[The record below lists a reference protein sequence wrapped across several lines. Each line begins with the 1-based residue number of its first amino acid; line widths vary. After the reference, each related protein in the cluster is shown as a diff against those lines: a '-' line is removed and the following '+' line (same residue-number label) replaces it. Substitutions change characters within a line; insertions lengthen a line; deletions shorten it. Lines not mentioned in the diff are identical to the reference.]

1 MLTKCAQ
8 GKLAINRVWRAH
20 THGRPLSSIWC
31 ESNFC
36 LILIC
41 GLAEPLRFI
50 YLYFYINF
58 YSVRFMFIFVSEPF
72 VWRWREIEKSTDF
85 LIQVSNLNRLD
96 CADTKTGPFDKR
108 ALWILCLWAVLV
120 AFATQKKPLTSP
132 SCYMY
137 LIRDTWSQFN
147 RRVFCVFFLLSCCVL
162 LRRLHVR
169 SRVCICALAAVI
181 DVYRLCLYRS
191 IDMDNGANAILWA
204 AERRR
209 RKGVKHEMKV

>member
-1 MLTKCAQ
+1 MCTRKIGNKSCMARTHTRSTLI
-8 GKLAINRVWRAH
+8 INLMRIELLFDFDLWPSRA
-20 THGRPLSSIWC
+20 
-31 ESNFC
+31 
-36 LILIC
+36 
-41 GLAEPLRFI
+41 LRFI

-58 YSVRFMFIFVSEPF
+58 YSVRFMFIFVPEPF

-147 RRVFCVFFLLSCCVL
+147 RRVFCVLYSLAVFCCVAFMWD
-162 LRRLHVR
+162 
-169 SRVCICALAAVI
+169 RVCAFVHWLQSSTYIVYVYI
-181 DVYRLCLYRS
+181 DR
-191 IDMDNGANAILWA
+191 
-204 AERRR
+204 
-209 RKGVKHEMKV
+209 